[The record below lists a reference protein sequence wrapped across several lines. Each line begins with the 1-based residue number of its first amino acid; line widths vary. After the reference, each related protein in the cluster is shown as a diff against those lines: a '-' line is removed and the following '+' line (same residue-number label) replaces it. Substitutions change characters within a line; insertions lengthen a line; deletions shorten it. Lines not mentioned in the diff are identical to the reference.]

1 MSQMTRCIF
10 AASGMAVLFA
20 AIPAQAQENAEAV
33 KRVIESAR
41 RTNPALNVRT
51 DSITGMPAS
60 VRGLRPKVDPRISLG
75 VSRDAAGQPSDADI
89 AKAAELFFR
98 TGALAAAYAAKNR
111 RVTVQALRVRRDPDI
126 PGQSVVHV
134 RQQVD
139 GVPVFGSSGRVLM
152 GPSLAVTQLTTTFS
166 TVAIEGTTPD
176 IGKERAIQ
184 VARERLRT
192 HLKKRSSDRSLDR
205 LRDSIDAARTSASL
219 VVFDPAL
226 VRSKR
231 SKPGPARL
239 SWMAMVDSYR
249 FFVDAKSADVLFF
262 YRDQRWAVLR
272 QVFDLE
278 TRQVFPGTKV
288 LDDLSGDRREPLA
301 PDAKHAYVNAGH
313 VAEFYARRFGRHGL
327 LEREDT
333 EVLAAY
339 VRYGKLKNAYW
350 CTHQSFYCPRAD
362 AMVYGTAMPS
372 AVDIVAH
379 EMTHGVISVEANLSY
394 VNESGAVNEAL
405 ADIFGTLIEF
415 DVTPRT
421 ANWVLGDKI
430 PGYSVTTPLRN
441 MADPNLSDMD
451 GNSLFDRHK
460 GFGSSNHGQPDHY
473 SDYVQADDP
482 LCATTRDTDNGC
494 VHFNSGI
501 FNKFAFLVAEGG
513 RQRGLVVKGIGREKM
528 GRIAYR
534 ALIAH
539 LNPSSGLK
547 ESARAFYD
555 ACGEL
560 SQLRTI
566 GMTAED
572 CNKVRDAQYAVGLAD
587 ASS

>member
-1 MSQMTRCIF
+1 MSQVTMSTF
-10 AASGMAVLFA
+10 AAAAMTVLFFVD
-20 AIPAQAQENAEAV
+20 PAPAQENAEAV
-33 KRVIESAR
+33 KRSVEAAR
-41 RTNPALNVRT
+41 KTNPALNVRT
-51 DSITGMPAS
+51 DSITGMPTS
-60 VRGLRPKVDPRISLG
+60 VRGLRPKVDPSISLG

-166 TVAIEGTTPD
+166 TVAIEGTTPG

-184 VARERLRT
+184 VARERLRAQ
-192 HLKKRSSDRSLDR
+192 LQSRASDRSLDR
-205 LRDSIDAARTSASL
+205 LRNSIDAARTSASL

-226 VRSKR
+226 VRSKG

-239 SWMAMVDSYR
+239 SWMTMIDSYR
-249 FFVDAKSADVLFF
+249 FFVDAKSAEVLFF
-262 YRDQRWAVLR
+262 YRDQRWAALR

-301 PDAKHAYVNAGH
+301 PDAEHAYINAGL
-313 VAEFYARRFGRHGL
+313 VTEFYARRFGRHGL

-339 VRYGKLKNAYW
+339 VRFGNMKNAYW
-350 CTHQSFYCPRAD
+350 CTHESFYCPRAD
-362 AMVYGTAMPS
+362 AMVYGAAMPS

-415 DVTPRT
+415 DVSPGT
-421 ANWVLGDKI
+421 ANWVLGERI
-430 PGYSVTTPLRN
+430 PGYSITAPLRS
-441 MADPNLSDMD
+441 MANPNLSDLD
-451 GNSLFDRHK
+451 GNTLFDRK
-460 GFGSSNHGQPDHY
+460 NGYSTSNQGQPDHY
-473 SDYVQADDP
+473 SDYVHPDDP
-482 LCATTRDTDNGC
+482 LCASTRDVDNGC

-513 RQRGLVVKGIGREKM
+513 RHRGIVVKGIGRQKL

-534 ALIAH
+534 ALVAH

-560 SQLRTI
+560 AHFGTLEF
-566 GMTAED
+566 AAVD
-572 CNKVRDAQYAVGLAD
+572 CNNVRDAQYAAGLAD